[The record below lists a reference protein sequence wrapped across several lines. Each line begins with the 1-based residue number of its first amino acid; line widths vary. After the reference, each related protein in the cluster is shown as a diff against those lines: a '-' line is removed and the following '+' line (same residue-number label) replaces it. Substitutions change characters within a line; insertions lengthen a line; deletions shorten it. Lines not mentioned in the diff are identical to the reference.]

1 MINRLISFSIEQ
13 RFLVLILAF
22 ILAGIGV
29 FMAKDLPIDAFPDVA
44 NVQVQ
49 IFTEAPTLGPEEVE
63 KLITAPIEVV
73 MNGLPGVTQVRSLS
87 KMGLSVISV
96 VFTDETD
103 TYFARQLVL
112 ERLQAAKERIPAGLA
127 EPEMGPITTGM
138 GQVYMYVVERVPQA
152 ENGRRAVPTYTS
164 PDFTI
169 PADLIDLRTVQDW
182 TVKPQMR
189 TVPGV
194 TDVLSFGGFVKQF
207 QVLVNPNQLISHH
220 VHLRD
225 VFDALSANNAN
236 AGGGFAEHQSEQY
249 LVRGIGMVRNLED
262 VKRTVITAEDGT
274 PIRVRDVADV
284 VVGPEVRQGA
294 VTMDGKGEVVSG
306 IVLQLMGENSRSVIQ
321 RVQEKVKAINKSL
334 PPGVKVKPYYDQ
346 AELVNKCIETVKK
359 ALLEGGAFV
368 VVILVLFLGN
378 LRSALIVAL
387 NIPLSCLIC
396 FILMR
401 RYGLSAN
408 LMSLGGLAIG
418 IGMLVDGSVV
428 MVENIFRHLSERTS
442 ETRGSFTRVLMEA
455 SHEVGRPI
463 VFAIGIIIIV
473 FLPLFTLQGI
483 EGKMFKPMAFTIS
496 FAMLGSLI
504 LSLTLAPALSA
515 FLLRGRLKEWHNPA
529 LEGLRRVYLPLL
541 RTAMSHRALTVG
553 VAAVGLA
560 LSLLL
565 VPRLGSEFLP
575 SLDEGSMLIR
585 VTMMPTVSLPQAIK
599 TATQVEKLLL
609 KFPEV
614 ETSVSKIGRAEI
626 GGDPED
632 VSNIETYVGLKPRR
646 EWKTAHTKEGLEE
659 AYNKSLSKM
668 PGVLFSFS
676 QPIATRVD
684 ELISGVKAQIAVKL
698 FGEDLDTLVSKADD
712 IQKALAT
719 VPGVADLSVERVA
732 GSAMLQIEIKRD
744 ELARY
749 GISIADVQEVIETA
763 LGGKAA
769 SQVIEGDKRF
779 DLMVRMPKAVREDV
793 QRLQEIQVQSPGDE
807 HIPLS
812 QLADIHLREGPVVIS
827 RESSQRRIV
836 IQCNVRGRDMGS
848 FVAEARRKV
857 EAQVKLPAGYY
868 VTWGGQFES
877 QQRAM
882 ATLSIV
888 VPVTIFLIF
897 LLLFMNFNSFKNAL
911 LVIMNLP
918 FALIGGIVALYLRGL
933 NMSVSA
939 SVGFI
944 TLFGV
949 AVLNGVVMVSYF
961 NQLRQE
967 GASVEDAIMKG
978 VQLRLRPIL
987 MTAFVAALGLIP
999 MMFSSGTGS
1008 EIQKPLATV
1017 VVGGLVS
1024 STLLT
1029 LIVLPT
1035 LYSWFEEERAE
1046 VEV

>member
-1 MINRLISFSIEQ
+1 MINRLISFAVEQ
-13 RFLVLILAF
+13 RFLVVILALILVG
-22 ILAGIGV
+22 AGI
-29 FMAKDLPIDAFPDVA
+29 FTAKGLPIDAFPDVA

-63 KLITAPIEVV
+63 KLITFPVEVV
-73 MNGLPGVTQVRSLS
+73 MNGIPGVTQVRSLS
-87 KMGLSVISV
+87 KMGLSIVTV
-96 VFTDETD
+96 VFTDQTD
-103 TYFARQLVL
+103 IFFARQLVL
-112 ERLQAAKERIPAGLA
+112 ERLQAAKERIPAGLG

-138 GQVYMYVVERVPQA
+138 GQIYQYVVERDP
-152 ENGRRAVPTYTS
+152 NGGTKPA
-164 PDFTI
+164 PDYASSDFQV
-169 PADLIDLRTVQDW
+169 PADLIDLRSVQDW
-182 TVKPQMR
+182 LVKMQLR

-194 TDVLSFGGFVKQF
+194 ADVLTFGGMVKQY
-207 QVLVNPNQLISHH
+207 QVLVDPDKLTSHH
-220 VHLRD
+220 IHLKD
-225 VFDALSANNAN
+225 VFAALNANNAN
-236 AGGGFAEHQSEQY
+236 AGGGFAEHHSEQY
-249 LVRGIGMVRNLED
+249 LVRGIGMMRNIED
-262 VKRTVITAEDGT
+262 IKRTVITAEHGT
-274 PIRVRDVADV
+274 PITVGDVAQV

-294 VTMDGKGEVVSG
+294 VTMNGKGEVVSG
-306 IVLQLMGENSRSVIQ
+306 IVLQLMGENSRAIIG
-321 RVQEKVKAINKSL
+321 RVQDKAKEINKSL
-334 PPGVKVKPYYDQ
+334 PAGVKVKPYYDQ
-346 AELVNKCIETVKK
+346 AELVNKCTDTVKE
-359 ALLEGGAFV
+359 ALLIGGVFV
-368 VVILVLFLGN
+368 VLVLVLFLGN

-428 MVENIFRHLSERTS
+428 LVENVFRHLSERKASGQTS
-442 ETRGSFTRVLMEA
+442 FLRVVEESA
-455 SHEVGRPI
+455 QEVGRPI
-463 VFAIGIIIIV
+463 VFAIGIIIVV

-483 EGKMFKPMAFTIS
+483 EGKMFAPMAFTIS
-496 FAMLGSLI
+496 FAMIGSLV
-504 LSLTLAPALSA
+504 LSLTLAPALCA
-515 FLLRGRLKEWHNPA
+515 LLLRGDLKEWHNPV
-529 LEGLRRVYLPLL
+529 LRGIHNVYLPLL
-541 RTAMSHRALTVG
+541 RRAMARRTLTLGIAL
-553 VAAVGLA
+553 AALA
-560 LSLLL
+560 ASLLL

-575 SLDEGSMLIR
+575 EMDEGSMMIR
-585 VTMMPTVSLPQAIK
+585 VTMMPTVSLAEAV
-599 TATQVEKLLL
+599 ATGSKMEKLLL
-609 KFPEV
+609 RFPEV
-614 ETSVSKIGRAEI
+614 ETVVSRTGRAEL

-632 VSNIETYVGLKPRR
+632 VSNIEIYVGLKPRR
-646 EWKTAHTKEGLEE
+646 EWKTGGTKEELVD
-659 AYNKSLSKM
+659 AYNKELQKM
-668 PGVLFSFS
+668 PGVQLSFS

-698 FGEDLDTLVSKADD
+698 FGEDLDTLVSKADE

-719 VPGVADLSVERVA
+719 IPGVADLAAERVA
-732 GSAMLQIEIKRD
+732 GSAVLQIEMKRG

-749 GISIADVQEVIETA
+749 GISIADVQDVIETA

-769 SQVIEGDKRF
+769 TQIIEGDKRF
-779 DLMVRMPKAVREDV
+779 DLMVRMPKAIREDV
-793 QRLQEIQVQSPGDE
+793 ERLKDILVQAPGDE

-812 QLADIHLREGPVVIS
+812 QLANIHLHEGPVMIS
-827 RESSQRRIV
+827 REHSQRRIV
-836 IQCNVRGRDMGS
+836 VQCNVRGRDMGG
-848 FVAEARRKV
+848 FVKDAQRKI
-857 EAQVKLPAGYY
+857 EAQVKLPPGYF

-897 LLLFMNFNSFKNAL
+897 LLLFMNFNSLKNAL
-911 LVIMNLP
+911 LVTMNLP
-918 FALIGGIVALYLRGL
+918 FALIGGILALYLRGMHL
-933 NMSVSA
+933 SVSA

-944 TLFGV
+944 ALFGV

-967 GASVEDAIMKG
+967 GASVEDAILRG

-987 MTAFVAALGLIP
+987 MTALVAALGLIP

-1035 LYSWFEEERAE
+1035 LYQWFEKQTRE